1 MSVTQLRITNN
12 SFCSI
17 DELHQLDQERKT
29 LVTEAEASGSTQNLN
44 GVTEEQVEEVI
55 EPNGKGETSENTED
69 EAPRVLR
76 RGADRA
82 MDRKRKREEEA
93 ARREKKEKQPK
104 LTKEEM
110 KLKKVMEQIEQKKN
124 DIKDCEDTIADFNN
138 DLREADCQ
146 RTKCLGRDRFC
157 NRYYWFERNGM
168 PFGGVPNTS
177 TAHYGYANA
186 RLWVQG
192 PDEMERNG
200 FIDLNDRDQGM
211 YAQEHGMTVVE
222 RKETEEGPTH
232 LYDAH
237 EWGYFDDPDDLD
249 KLIAWLDDR
258 GNRERGLKKELQL
271 WRDVIVEY
279 MKKMRNHLDE
289 VEARKAAGQEEQATR
304 VSTRTKTYV
313 DLDTTQWQCLHWHNS
328 SAIDEMGHLHYEGN
342 KKERKKKGVAE
353 VKKITGKAANLATRS
368 GTTYKRR

>member
-1 MSVTQLRITNN
+1 M
-12 SFCSI
+12 
-17 DELHQLDQERKT
+17 K
-29 LVTEAEASGSTQNLN
+29 
-44 GVTEEQVEEVI
+44 EES
-55 EPNGKGETSENTED
+55 SENTED

-82 MDRKRKREEEA
+82 NDRKRKREEDA
-93 ARREKKEKQPK
+93 ARKERKEKQPK
-104 LTKEEM
+104 LSKEEM
-110 KLKKVMEQIEQKKN
+110 KLKKILEQIDQKKN
-124 DIKDCEDTIADFNN
+124 DIKDCEDAIEDFNR

-168 PFGGVPNTS
+168 PFGGVPDTS

-186 RLWVQG
+186 RVWVQG

-200 FIDLNDRDQGM
+200 FIDLNDREQGY
-211 YAQEHGMTVVE
+211 YAQEHGLTVLE
-222 RKETEEGPTH
+222 RKDKEEGTAH

-237 EWGYFDDPDDLD
+237 EWAYYDDPDDLD
-249 KLIAWLDDR
+249 KLIGWLDDR
-258 GNRERGLKKELQL
+258 GNRERALRKELQNY
-271 WRDVIVEY
+271 RDNIVEY
-279 MKKMRNHLDE
+279 MKKMRSHLDE
-289 VEARKAAGQEEQATR
+289 VEAKKAAGQEEQATR

-328 SAIDEMGHLHYEGN
+328 GAMDQLGHLHSEGA

-368 GTTYKRR
+368 GTSYKRR